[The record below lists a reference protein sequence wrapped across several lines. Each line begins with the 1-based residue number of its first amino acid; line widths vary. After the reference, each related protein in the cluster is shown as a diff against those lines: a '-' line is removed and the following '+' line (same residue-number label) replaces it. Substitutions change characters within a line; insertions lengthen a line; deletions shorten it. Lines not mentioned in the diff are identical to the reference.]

1 MLIVGDCNYQKST
14 SLIFQNQ
21 YITASLHIS
30 SENLDYFPTRKQRN
44 AKKTIFRKLY
54 SLFFEEGKG
63 FELWVNFLF
72 PGELQ
77 LK

>member
-14 SLIFQNQ
+14 GLIFQNQ

-44 AKKTIFRKLY
+44 DKKLFLENFIPSFSKKTKGSNYRLSFHFPA
-54 SLFFEEGKG
+54 SL
-63 FELWVNFLF
+63 N
-72 PGELQ
+72 
-77 LK
+77 

>member
-44 AKKTIFRKLY
+44 AKK
-54 SLFFEEGKG
+54 LFLENFIPSFSKKAKG
-63 FELWVNFLF
+63 SNCGLTFYF
-72 PGELQ
+72 PASFN
-77 LK
+77 